1 MEQPGPSAPEPGRPR
16 ARAVRGLL
24 LAAGSGSRM
33 GSPKALLRDPSSGLT
48 SVERAV
54 ETLRAGGCDGV
65 TVVIGAA
72 AGDVRQVVERLGDEA
87 DLVECR
93 DWREGMGAS
102 LRAGLE
108 ALAATGAEA
117 ALVSLVDLPDVGPEV
132 VQRLLA
138 HEADR
143 TRPTC
148 NRDGPRHGAR
158 SLAAALSR
166 AAYGGVVGH
175 PALIGRAHWQGV
187 ASVARGDRGA
197 RDYYATHPHTLVEC
211 GDLASGRDTDTP
223 DDLESRT

>member
-1 MEQPGPSAPEPGRPR
+1 MEQPGPSAPEPDRPR
-16 ARAVRGLL
+16 SRGVRGLL

-33 GSPKALLRDPSSGLT
+33 GGPKALLRDPSSGLT

-54 ETLRAGGCDGV
+54 DTLRAGGCDGV

-72 AGDVRQVVERLGDEA
+72 AGDVRQVVERLGDAA

-148 NRDGPRHGAR
+148 NRDGPGHGAR

-197 RDYYATHPHTLVEC
+197 RDYYATHPHALVEC

-223 DDLESRT
+223 GDLESRT